1 MLLGA
6 HMSIA
11 GGYHLACEKG
21 GALGCT
27 AIQIFTKNERQWRAK
42 PITDE
47 DASRFRASVKDHG
60 IGVAFAHDTYL
71 HNLASPNPDLWRKS
85 IDAFVEELERCER
98 LGLDFLVSHPGSP
111 GDSGAEAGIGK
122 MRAALAEILKRTKGF
137 RSQILLETTA
147 GQGAT
152 LGSRFDEMARLLDGF
167 DPLGVCFDTCHVF
180 AAGYDLRTR
189 GGYDSVMEEF
199 DRHIGL
205 PKLKAFHV
213 NDSKKDLGCRVDR
226 HEHIG
231 QGCIGLEAFG
241 FLMNDPKFAE
251 VPKVLETP
259 KENDMD
265 PVNLAALRGLVKSPR
280 RPPARKVSR
289 A

>member
-11 GGYHLACEKG
+11 GGYHLAARKG

-27 AIQIFTKNERQWRAK
+27 AIQVFTKNERQWRAK

-47 DASRFRASVKDHG
+47 ESALFKAAVAEEGVK
-60 IGVAFAHDTYL
+60 VAFAHDTYL

-85 IDAFVEELERCER
+85 VDAFTEELGRCER

-111 GDSGAEAGIGK
+111 MDSGADAGIGR
-122 MRAALAEILKRTKGF
+122 MRDALSEILSRTKGY
-137 RSQILLETTA
+137 RSRILLETTA

-152 LGSRFDEMARLLDGF
+152 LGSRFDEMARLVDGF
-167 DPLGVCFDTCHVF
+167 DPIGVCFDTCHVF

-189 GGYDSVMEEF
+189 AGYDSVMAEF

-205 PKLKAFHV
+205 DRLRAFHL

-231 QGCIGLEAFG
+231 RGCIGRDAFS
-241 FLMNDPKFAE
+241 FLMSDPRFEA
-251 VPKVLETP
+251 VPKVIETP

-265 PVNLAALRGLVKSPR
+265 PVNLALLRSLAAAQ
-280 RPPARKVSR
+280 PAASR
-289 A
+289 

>member
-11 GGYHLACEKG
+11 GGYHLAAEKG

-27 AIQIFTKNERQWRAK
+27 AIQVFTKNERQWRAK
-42 PITDE
+42 PISDE
-47 DASRFRASVKDHG
+47 EASRFKSAVTQQG
-60 IGVAFAHDTYL
+60 IKVAFAHDTYL
-71 HNLASPNPDLWRKS
+71 HNLASPNPELWRKS
-85 IDAFVEELERCER
+85 VDAFTEELGRCER
-98 LGLDFLVSHPGSP
+98 LGLDYLVSHPGSP
-111 GDSGAEAGIGK
+111 MTSGADAGIGR
-122 MRAALAEILKRTKGF
+122 MREALVEILDRTKGY
-137 RSQILLETTA
+137 RSRILLETTA

-152 LGSRFDEMARLLDGF
+152 LGSRFDEMAKLVQGF
-167 DPLGVCFDTCHVF
+167 DPIGVCFDTCHVF

-189 GGYDSVMEEF
+189 PGYDGVMAEF
-199 DRHIGL
+199 DKHIGL
-205 PKLKAFHV
+205 DRLRAFHM

-231 QGCIGLEAFG
+231 RGFIGRDAFK
-241 FLMNDPKFAE
+241 FIMNDPRFAA

-265 PVNLAALRGLVKSPR
+265 PVNLAVLRTLATSSEKAGVR
-280 RPPARKVSR
+280 
-289 A
+289 

>member
-11 GGYHLACEKG
+11 GGYHLAAEKG

-27 AIQIFTKNERQWRAK
+27 AIQVFTKNERQWRAK
-42 PITDE
+42 PISDE
-47 DASRFRASVKDHG
+47 EASRFKSAVTQQG
-60 IGVAFAHDTYL
+60 IKVAFAHDTYL
-71 HNLASPNPDLWRKS
+71 HNLASPNPELWRKS
-85 IDAFVEELERCER
+85 VDAFTEELGRCER
-98 LGLDFLVSHPGSP
+98 LGLDYLVSHPGSP
-111 GDSGAEAGIGK
+111 MTSGADAGIGR
-122 MRAALAEILKRTKGF
+122 MREALGEILDRTKGY
-137 RSQILLETTA
+137 RSRILLETTA

-152 LGSRFDEMARLLDGF
+152 LGSRFDEMAKLVQGF
-167 DPLGVCFDTCHVF
+167 DPIGVCFDTCHVF

-189 GGYDSVMEEF
+189 PGYDGVMAEF
-199 DRHIGL
+199 DKHIGL
-205 PKLKAFHV
+205 DRLRAFHM

-231 QGCIGLEAFG
+231 RGFIGRDAFK
-241 FLMNDPKFAE
+241 FIMNDPRFAA

-265 PVNLAALRGLVKSPR
+265 PVNLAALRTLAMSSEKAGVR
-280 RPPARKVSR
+280 
-289 A
+289 

>member
-11 GGYHLACEKG
+11 GGYHLAAQKG

-27 AIQIFTKNERQWRAK
+27 AIQVFTKNERQWRAK

-47 DASRFRASVKDHG
+47 EAALFKSAVAEHR
-60 IGVAFAHDTYL
+60 IQVAFAHDTYL
-71 HNLASPNPDLWRKS
+71 HNLASPNPELWRKS
-85 IDAFVEELERCER
+85 VDAFTEELGRCEK
-98 LGLDFLVSHPGSP
+98 LGLDYLVSHPGSP
-111 GDSGAEAGIGK
+111 MTSGADAGIGR
-122 MRAALAEILKRTKGF
+122 MREALAEILGRTKGY
-137 RSQILLETTA
+137 RSRILLETTA

-152 LGSRFDEMARLLDGF
+152 LGSRFDEMVKLVDGF
-167 DPLGVCFDTCHVF
+167 DAVGVCFDTCHVF

-189 GGYDSVMEEF
+189 AGYDSVMAEF
-199 DRHIGL
+199 DRHLGL
-205 PKLKAFHV
+205 ERLKAFHV

-231 QGCIGLEAFG
+231 RGCIGRDAFS
-241 FLMNDPKFAE
+241 FLMNDSRFAS

-265 PVNLAALRGLVKSPR
+265 PVNLALLRRLAGKPEKAA
-280 RPPARKVSR
+280 AR
-289 A
+289 

>member
-11 GGYHLACEKG
+11 GGYHLAAEKG

-27 AIQIFTKNERQWRAK
+27 AIQVFTKNERQWRAK
-42 PITDE
+42 PISDE
-47 DASRFRASVKDHG
+47 EASRFKSAVTQQG
-60 IGVAFAHDTYL
+60 IKVAFAHDTYL
-71 HNLASPNPDLWRKS
+71 HNLASPNPELWRKS
-85 IDAFVEELERCER
+85 VDAFTEELGRCER
-98 LGLDFLVSHPGSP
+98 LGLDYLVSHPGSP
-111 GDSGAEAGIGK
+111 MTSGADAGIGR
-122 MRAALAEILKRTKGF
+122 MREALGEILDRTKGY
-137 RSQILLETTA
+137 RSRILLETTA

-152 LGSRFDEMARLLDGF
+152 LGSRFDEMAKLVQGF
-167 DPLGVCFDTCHVF
+167 DPIGVCFDTCHVF

-189 GGYDSVMEEF
+189 PGYDGVMAEF
-199 DRHIGL
+199 DKHIGL
-205 PKLKAFHV
+205 DRLRAFHM

-231 QGCIGLEAFG
+231 RGFIGRDAFK
-241 FLMNDPKFAE
+241 FIMNDPRFAA

-265 PVNLAALRGLVKSPR
+265 PVNLAVLRTLATSSEKAGVR
-280 RPPARKVSR
+280 
-289 A
+289 

>member
-11 GGYHLACEKG
+11 GGYHLAAEKG

-42 PITDE
+42 PITDD
-47 DASRFRASVKDHG
+47 DASLFRGAVAQHG
-60 IGVAFAHDTYL
+60 IQAAFAHDTYL

-85 IDAFVEELERCER
+85 VDAFAEELERCER
-98 LGLDFLVSHPGSP
+98 LGLDYLVSHPGSP
-111 GDSGAEAGIGK
+111 GDSGAAAGIG
-122 MRAALAEILKRTKGF
+122 RTREALAEITKRTSGF

-152 LGSRFDEMARLLDGF
+152 LGSRFDEMARLIEGF
-167 DPLGVCFDTCHVF
+167 DRIGVCFDTCHVF

-189 GGYDSVMEEF
+189 ASYDDVMGEF
-199 DRHIGL
+199 DRLIGFARL
-205 PKLKAFHV
+205 RAFHL

-231 QGCIGLEAFG
+231 RGFIGRDAFR
-241 FLMNDPKFAE
+241 FIMNDERFAA

-265 PVNLAALRGLVKSPR
+265 PVNLAVLRALVGGPKRST
-280 RPPARKVSR
+280 RKAGVR
-289 A
+289 

>member
-11 GGYHLACEKG
+11 GGLHLACEKG

-42 PITDE
+42 PITDD
-47 DASRFRASVKDHG
+47 DAKQFKAAVGTHK
-60 IGVAFAHDTYL
+60 IQVAFAHDTYL
-71 HNLASPNPDLWRKS
+71 HNLASPKPDLWRKS
-85 IDAFVEELERCER
+85 VDAFAEELERCER

-111 GDSGAEAGIGK
+111 GESGAEAGIAR
-122 MRAALAEILKRTKGF
+122 MREALAEILKRTSGF
-137 RSQILLETTA
+137 RSRILLETTA

-152 LGSRFDEMARLLDGF
+152 LGSRFDEMARILDGF
-167 DPLGVCFDTCHVF
+167 DAVGVCFDTCHVF

-189 GGYDSVMEEF
+189 GCYDGVMEEF

-205 PKLKAFHV
+205 DKLRAFHV

-226 HEHIG
+226 HENLG
-231 QGCIGLEAFG
+231 QGCIGLDAFG
-241 FLMNDPKFAE
+241 FLMNDPKFQE

-265 PVNLAALRGLVKSPR
+265 AVNLAALRALVKAPR
-280 RPPARKVSR
+280 KPARKVSTP
-289 A
+289 

>member
-11 GGYHLACEKG
+11 GGYHLAAEKG

-27 AIQIFTKNERQWRAK
+27 AIQVFTKNERQWRAK
-42 PITDE
+42 PISDE
-47 DASRFRASVKDHG
+47 EASRFKSAVTQQG
-60 IGVAFAHDTYL
+60 IKVAFAHDTYL
-71 HNLASPNPDLWRKS
+71 HNLASPNPELWRKS
-85 IDAFVEELERCER
+85 VDAFTEELGRCER
-98 LGLDFLVSHPGSP
+98 LGLDYLVSHPGSP
-111 GDSGAEAGIGK
+111 MTSGADAGIGR
-122 MRAALAEILKRTKGF
+122 MREALGEILDRTKGY
-137 RSQILLETTA
+137 RSRILLETTA

-152 LGSRFDEMARLLDGF
+152 LGSRFDEMAKLVQGF
-167 DPLGVCFDTCHVF
+167 DPIGVCFDTCHVF

-189 GGYDSVMEEF
+189 PGYDGVMAEF
-199 DRHIGL
+199 DKHIGL
-205 PKLKAFHV
+205 DRLRAFHM

-231 QGCIGLEAFG
+231 RGFIGRDAFQ
-241 FLMNDPKFAE
+241 FIMNDPRFAA

-265 PVNLAALRGLVKSPR
+265 PVNLAVLRTLATSSEKAGVR
-280 RPPARKVSR
+280 
-289 A
+289 

>member
-11 GGYHLACEKG
+11 GGYHLAAEKG

-27 AIQIFTKNERQWRAK
+27 AIQLFTKNERQWRAK

-47 DASRFRASVKDHG
+47 EASLFRTAVANHG
-60 IGVAFAHDTYL
+60 IKVAFAHDTYL
-71 HNLASPNPDLWRKS
+71 HNLASPKPDLWRKS
-85 IDAFVEELERCER
+85 VDAFAEELARCER
-98 LGLDFLVSHPGSP
+98 LGLDFLVTHPGSP
-111 GDSGAEAGIGK
+111 GDTGADTGIGR
-122 MRAALAEILKRTKGF
+122 MRDALAEILERTKGF
-137 RSQILLETTA
+137 RSRILLETTA

-152 LGSRFDEMARLLDGF
+152 LGSRFDEMARLLEGF
-167 DPLGVCFDTCHVF
+167 DLIGVCFDTCHVF

-189 GGYDSVMEEF
+189 PGYDAVLSEF

-205 PKLKAFHV
+205 GRLRAFHL

-231 QGCIGLEAFG
+231 RGCIGRDAFR
-241 FLMNDPKFAE
+241 FIMNDPRFAD

-265 PVNLAALRGLVKSPR
+265 PVNLAVLRKLAGSAEKAAVR
-280 RPPARKVSR
+280 
-289 A
+289 